1 MSKLQSKYK
10 LTSRRGIAT
19 VITSAI
25 MMSAVAI
32 LGSAGVVW
40 SQTSLNSQQVEMS
53 NSVDGYINKLNESV
67 VYEYV
72 YCNNDPCGTIN
83 VVLTNVG
90 KVGLDVSQISIS
102 DKISG
107 FNKIHP
113 VSNGS
118 IMPNNS
124 IAVSINDPSF
134 SSYSVLDVIVE
145 TSRGNII
152 QTQITT

>member
-1 MSKLQSKYK
+1 MSWLQTRK
-10 LTSRRGIAT
+10 RRGLTT

-25 MMSAVAI
+25 MMSAVVI

-40 SQTSLNSQQVEMS
+40 SQTSLNSQQVEMA
-53 NSVDGYINKLNESV
+53 NSVGDYINKLNESM

-72 YCNNDPCGTIN
+72 YCSDDPCGTII

-90 KVGLDVSQISIS
+90 DVGFDVTKISIS

-113 VSNGS
+113 VSSGI
-118 IMPNNS
+118 IMPEKS
-124 IAVSINDPSF
+124 IAISINDPSF
-134 SSYSVLDVIVE
+134 SSYSILDVMTE

-152 QTQITT
+152 QTQIST

>member
-1 MSKLQSKYK
+1 MRWLQTRK
-10 LTSRRGIAT
+10 RRGLAT
-19 VITSAI
+19 VVTSAI
-25 MMSAVAI
+25 MMSAVVI
-32 LGSAGVVW
+32 LGSTGVVW
-40 SQTSLNSQQVEMS
+40 SQTSLNSQQAEMT
-53 NSVDGYINKLNESV
+53 NSVDGYINKLSESM

-72 YCNNDPCGTIN
+72 YCSDEPCGTII

-90 KVGLDVSQISIS
+90 EIGLDVTKISIS

-107 FNKIHP
+107 FSKIHP
-113 VSNGS
+113 VSSGM
-118 IMPNNS
+118 IMPDNS

-134 SSYSVLDVIVE
+134 SSYSVLDVMVE

>member
-1 MSKLQSKYK
+1 MTKLQSTYK
-10 LTSRRGIAT
+10 LTSRRGITT

-25 MMSAVAI
+25 IMSAVAI
-32 LGSAGVVW
+32 LGSSGVVW
-40 SQTSLNSQQVEMS
+40 SQTYLNSQQVEMA
-53 NSVDGYINKLNESV
+53 NSVDDYINKLNESM

-72 YCNNDPCGTIN
+72 YCSDDPCGTII

-90 KVGLDVSQISIS
+90 DIGLDVTKISIS

-113 VSNGS
+113 VSSGT

-124 IAVSINDPSF
+124 IAVSINDPTF
-134 SSYSVLDVIVE
+134 SSYSVLDVMVE

-152 QTQITT
+152 QTQISA

>member
-1 MSKLQSKYK
+1 MSWLQTRK
-10 LTSRRGIAT
+10 RRAITT
-19 VITSAI
+19 VVTSAI

-40 SQTSLNSQQVEMS
+40 SQSSLNSQQVEMA
-53 NSVDGYINKLNESV
+53 NSVDDYINKLNESMM
-67 VYEYV
+67 YEYV
-72 YCNNDPCGTIN
+72 YCSDEPCETII

-90 KVGLDVSQISIS
+90 DIEIDVTKISIS

-118 IMPNNS
+118 IMPDNS

-134 SSYSVLDVIVE
+134 SSYSILDVMVE

-152 QTQITT
+152 QTQISA

>member
-1 MSKLQSKYK
+1 MRWLQTRK
-10 LTSRRGIAT
+10 RRGLAT

-25 MMSAVAI
+25 MMSAVAL

-40 SQTSLNSQQVEMS
+40 SQTSLNAQQVEFT
-53 NSVDGYINKLNESV
+53 NSVDNYLNKINETMM
-67 VYEYV
+67 YEQV
-72 YCNNDPCGTIN
+72 YCSDVTCGTII

-90 KVGLDVSQISIS
+90 QVGVDVSQISIS

-113 VSNGS
+113 VSSGT
-118 IMPNNS
+118 IMPDNS

-134 SSYSVLDVIVE
+134 SSYSVLDIMVE
-145 TSRGNII
+145 TVRGNII
-152 QTQITT
+152 QTQIST

>member
-1 MSKLQSKYK
+1 MSWLQTRK
-10 LTSRRGIAT
+10 RRGLTT

-25 MMSAVAI
+25 MMSAVVI

-40 SQTSLNSQQVEMS
+40 SQTSLNSQQVEMA
-53 NSVDGYINKLNESV
+53 NSVDDYINKLNESL

-72 YCNNDPCGTIN
+72 YCSDDPCGTII

-90 KVGLDVSQISIS
+90 DVGFDVTKISIS

-113 VSNGS
+113 VSNDI
-118 IMPNNS
+118 IMPDNS
-124 IAVSINDPSF
+124 IVVSINDPSF
-134 SSYSVLDVIVE
+134 SSYSVLDVMVE

-152 QTQITT
+152 QTQIST

>member
-1 MSKLQSKYK
+1 MNWGQARK
-10 LTSRRGIAT
+10 RRGLAT

-32 LGSAGVVW
+32 VGSSGVVW
-40 SQTSLNSQQVEMS
+40 SQTSLNSQQIEMA
-53 NSVDGYINKLNESV
+53 NSVDNYSNKLSESM

-72 YCNNDPCGTIN
+72 YCNNDPCETIV

-90 KVGLDVSQISIS
+90 HIGLDVSEISIS
-102 DKISG
+102 DKTTG
-107 FNKIHP
+107 FNKIQP
-113 VSNGS
+113 ISNGE
-118 IMPNNS
+118 IMPDGS

-134 SSYSVLDVIVE
+134 SSYSVLDVMVE

-152 QTQITT
+152 QTQIST

>member
-1 MSKLQSKYK
+1 MSWGKARK
-10 LTSRRGIAT
+10 RRGLAT
-19 VITSAI
+19 IITSAI

-32 LGSAGVVW
+32 LGSTGVVW
-40 SQTSLNSQQVEMS
+40 SQTSLNSQQVEMA
-53 NSVDGYINKLNESV
+53 NSIDGYINKLNESI

-72 YCNNDPCGTIN
+72 YCNDDPCETIN

-90 KVGLDVSQISIS
+90 EIGLDVSKISIS

-107 FNKIHP
+107 FSKIHP
-113 VSNGS
+113 VSSGM
-118 IMPNNS
+118 IMPDNS

-134 SSYSVLDVIVE
+134 SSYSVLDVVVE

-152 QTQITT
+152 QTQIST

>member
-1 MSKLQSKYK
+1 MSWLRTRK
-10 LTSRRGIAT
+10 RRGLAT
-19 VITSAI
+19 VVTSAI
-25 MMSAVAI
+25 MMSAVVI

-53 NSVDGYINKLNESV
+53 NSVDGYINKLSESM

-72 YCNNDPCGTIN
+72 YCSDEPCGTII

-90 KVGLDVSQISIS
+90 KIGLDVTQISIS

-107 FNKIHP
+107 FSKIHS
-113 VSNGS
+113 VSNGM
-118 IMPNNS
+118 IMPDS
-124 IAVSINDPSF
+124 SVVVSINDPSF
-134 SSYSVLDVIVE
+134 SSYGILDVMAE

-152 QTQITT
+152 QTQIST